1 MASAQ
6 ISIYP
11 LRQERLD
18 EAVNIVRDALAA
30 KGLEPEVGAMST
42 LVSGESDQI
51 FAALAAAY
59 REAARAGPVVMTV
72 TVSNTC
78 PVAP

>member
-18 EAVNIVRDALAA
+18 KAVAIVGNALLSH
-30 KGLEPEVGAMST
+30 GLEPEIGAMST
-42 LVSGESDQI
+42 LASGESDAI

-59 REAARAGPVVMTV
+59 KEAAQAGPVVMTV

-78 PVAP
+78 PVPG